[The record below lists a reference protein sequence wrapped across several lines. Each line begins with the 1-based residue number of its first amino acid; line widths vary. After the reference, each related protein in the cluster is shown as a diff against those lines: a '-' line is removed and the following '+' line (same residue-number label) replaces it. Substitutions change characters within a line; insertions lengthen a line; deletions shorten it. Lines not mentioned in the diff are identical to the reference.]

1 MSAKHPLYRM
11 PHYAI
16 IDESEGGMVC
26 GDHVPLWG
34 SVAVAARH
42 LNEGSFRVVK
52 VMISPAADS
61 QGDDGQG
68 DDMARADVLAILEIF
83 TQSMFN
89 LMDDILADLLKG
101 TDPQKVVAWH
111 FSRVFGMFIEARDL
125 VDSVQG
131 STFDQSFLGDGDD
144 AHEDALSKF
153 TASLH
158 RSIHLFNSAFPV
170 GSIVHR
176 MGSRGEID
184 STVISGPAYYRR
196 GVGPCLFVKGQSD
209 AVNLADILS
218 IQASADVGDRS

>member
-1 MSAKHPLYRM
+1 MDKHPLYRL

-16 IDESEGGMVC
+16 IDESEGAIVC

-34 SVAVAARH
+34 TVAVAARH
-42 LNEGSFRVVK
+42 LREGSFRVVK
-52 VMISPAADS
+52 VKVSPADDS

-68 DDMARADVLAILEIF
+68 DEMARADVLAILEIF

-111 FSRVFGMFIEARDL
+111 FSRVFGMFVEARDL
-125 VDSVQG
+125 VDASEG
-131 STFDQSFLGDGDD
+131 SSLDRNFHGDAADFKD
-144 AHEDALSKF
+144 EVLSKF

-158 RSIHLFNSAFPV
+158 RSIHLFNDAFPV

-176 MGSRGEID
+176 MGPRSEIE
-184 STVISGPAYYRR
+184 SSVISGPAFYRT
-196 GVGPCLFVKGQSD
+196 GVGPCLFVKGRDD

-218 IQASADVGDRS
+218 IKSTEPGSQPG

>member
-1 MSAKHPLYRM
+1 MDKHPLYRL

-16 IDESEGGMVC
+16 IDDSEGAIVC

-34 SVAVAARH
+34 NVAVAARH
-42 LNEGSFRVVK
+42 LHEGPFRVVK
-52 VMISPAADS
+52 VKISPADDS

-68 DDMARADVLAILEIF
+68 DEMPRADVLAILEIF

-111 FSRVFGMFIEARDL
+111 FSRVFGMFVEARDL
-125 VDSVQG
+125 VDSSQG
-131 STFDQSFLGDGDD
+131 STFDRHFHGDAEDFHDD
-144 AHEDALSKF
+144 TLSKF

-170 GSIVHR
+170 GSIVNR
-176 MGSRGEID
+176 LGARNEIE
-184 STVISGPAYYRR
+184 SSVISGPAFYRA
-196 GVGPCLFVKGQSD
+196 GVGPCLFVKGRSES
-209 AVNLADILS
+209 VNLADILS
-218 IQASADVGDRS
+218 IQAPQNGFDRI